1 MGGQSM
7 YMEVA
12 QLDLFLNVKEILVL
26 GAYSAVVN
34 LFESLILLSVPLA
47 LTILLPKQWFSERF
61 ISAGGVLNIL
71 LGGYFMYFSSIS
83 EAAGSFPHTP
93 LIQAVVFFIV
103 AIGLS
108 ILVRRVRLV
117 SDLILSFGDR
127 PKIFPYLMK

>member
-47 LTILLPKQWFSERF
+47 LTILLPKQWFS
-61 ISAGGVLNIL
+61 
-71 LGGYFMYFSSIS
+71 
-83 EAAGSFPHTP
+83 
-93 LIQAVVFFIV
+93 
-103 AIGLS
+103 
-108 ILVRRVRLV
+108 
-117 SDLILSFGDR
+117 DR
-127 PKIFPYLMK
+127 AKIFPYLMK